1 MKKFTTLCVV
11 LFAAILIIGWQKQP
25 EYKLKLTESDIN
37 IVIEGL
43 QELPHKKSAIVI
55 QKIIGQAQ
63 DTAFQRR

>member
-1 MKKFTTLCVV
+1 MKRLLSALAIIATFA
-11 LFAAILIIGWQKQP
+11 LFSYQQQP
-25 EYKLKLTESDIN
+25 TYKLKLTENDIN

-63 DTAFQRR
+63 DTAFQRK

>member
-11 LFAAILIIGWQKQP
+11 LFAAILITGWQKQP
-25 EYKLKLTESDIN
+25 EYKLKLTENDIN